1 MHFIGVE
8 RYWNPYLG
16 TLPPKQ
22 LRDFQFKKFKR
33 IVEWGYKNS
42 KLYRRLYDQ
51 AGFNPDKLQGW
62 EDISRVPILQKRI
75 TALLKLKSL
84 ILMVTV
90 SVYRSKRSQS
100 FTRPAGLPDSRFT
113 SRIPGKTGSGG
124 MKAGRMCY
132 GRWVFETPT
141 GYLSPLAIMYIWAP
155 GPDIMPVK
163 K

>member
-8 RYWNPYLG
+8 RYWNPYLE

-62 EDISRVPILQKRI
+62 EDISRVPILQKEDYR
-75 TALLKLKSL
+75 TAQAKEPYPYGDSL
-84 ILMVTV
+84 CVPLEKVTEFHQT
-90 SVYRSKRSQS
+90 SGTTGQPVYQ
-100 FTRPAGLPDSRFT
+100 PDT
-113 SRIPGKTGSGG
+113 WEDWEWG
-124 MKAGRMCY
+124 MKAGRSVMGDGFSKHRPGIY
-132 GRWVFETPT
+132 P
-141 GYLSPLAIMYIWAP
+141 SAIMYIWAP
-155 GPDIMPVK
+155 GRTLCL
-163 K
+163 